1 MIKWDVVYLE
11 EAEEDFKKLDGSQKK
26 LVRKALE
33 KIASNP
39 LSINEGGYG
48 KPLGNKNNNDL
59 SGFLKVKLKSAGIRI
74 VYKVVK
80 TENSMTV
87 IVIGAR
93 EDNEVYDIAKKIADK
108 LKL

>member
-1 MIKWDVVYLE
+1 MIYL
-11 EAEEDFKKLDGSQKK
+11 
-26 LVRKALE
+26 V
-33 KIASNP
+33 
-39 LSINEGGYG
+39 
-48 KPLGNKNNNDL
+48 
-59 SGFLKVKLKSAGIRI
+59 FLKVKLKSAGIRI

-93 EDNEVYDIAKKIADK
+93 EDNEVYDIAKKRADK